1 MKTGL
6 RILLDSFLCVL
17 EMSVIGFGESVVEN
31 RFILGL
37 NTLLKQLN
45 IFVKFFLV
53 VIELFHLLWG
63 VGFLCVA

>member
-53 VIELFHLLWG
+53 VI
-63 VGFLCVA
+63 